1 MKQSEQVILKDVITR
16 IISPL
21 DVLDLN
27 WLLSDVEWG
36 IMSRVKMIPGSIVS
50 ESAHMAINAA

>member
-27 WLLSDVEWG
+27 WLLFDVEW
-36 IMSRVKMIPGSIVS
+36 
-50 ESAHMAINAA
+50 A